1 MDLLK
6 SRSKM
11 SYFRLLSLILSITP
25 GAGEGGC
32 DDLGDS
38 FLLLLSGMSSSQTI
52 STFLFPSFFIK
63 SLKDGAILF
72 IELESFADLMASSNI
87 IFN

>member
-1 MDLLK
+1 MLV
-6 SRSKM
+6 SNAVFNEHQNS
-11 SYFRLLSLILSITP
+11 SYP

-52 STFLFPSFFIK
+52 SNFLFPS
-63 SLKDGAILF
+63 
-72 IELESFADLMASSNI
+72 
-87 IFN
+87 